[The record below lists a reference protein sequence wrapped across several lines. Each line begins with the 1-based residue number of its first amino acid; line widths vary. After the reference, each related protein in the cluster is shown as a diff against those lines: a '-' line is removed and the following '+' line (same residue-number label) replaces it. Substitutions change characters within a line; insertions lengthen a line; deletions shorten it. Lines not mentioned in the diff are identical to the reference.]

1 MRDVNMMRPVTEEYV
16 KPEAGTLIMFPSW
29 LRHGVMPFFGKEDD
43 ERRTFSANIN
53 ITLGEKLMDT
63 ES

>member
-1 MRDVNMMRPVTEEYV
+1 
-16 KPEAGTLIMFPSW
+16 
-29 LRHGVMPFFGKEDD
+29 MPFFGKEDD